1 MNYQLR
7 LELQGAVNQWVESF
21 MSNNGISPSMMD
33 DALWKALLRVR
44 ELALQEYIAQAQAQ
58 AQQAQIEEEQNE
70 QDNEDTVEQ

>member
-21 MSNNGISPSMMD
+21 MSNNRISPSMMD
-33 DALWKALLRVR
+33 DALSKALLRVR

-58 AQQAQIEEEQNE
+58 AQRAQTEEEQNE
-70 QDNEDTVEQ
+70 QNNEDTVEQ

>member
-33 DALWKALLRVR
+33 DALSKALLRVR

>member
-33 DALWKALLRVR
+33 DALSKALLRVR

-58 AQQAQIEEEQNE
+58 AQRAQTEEEQNE
-70 QDNEDTVEQ
+70 QNNEDTVEQ

>member
-21 MSNNGISPSMMD
+21 MSNNEISPSMMD
-33 DALWKALLRVR
+33 DALSKALLRVR

-58 AQQAQIEEEQNE
+58 AQRAQTEEEQNE
-70 QDNEDTVEQ
+70 QNNEDTVEQ

>member
-21 MSNNGISPSMMD
+21 MSNNGISTSMMD
-33 DALWKALLRVR
+33 DALSKALLRVR

-58 AQQAQIEEEQNE
+58 AQQAQTEEEQNE
-70 QDNEDTVEQ
+70 QNNEDTVEQ